1 MFLDCVKSNSVF
13 ISENCD
19 KYIHTYMIYPGTVF
33 WTRIFEYLWDG
44 LEPNYDAVTIR
55 FANAKVILF
64 CLESNSNT
72 QNFSHLKVSIY
83 KGWHWYVSCR
93 CYSMAF
99 NGNSYQVILV
109 IWKFHSLQCTERLV
123 SLATEQQW
131 SLHWNWHFG
140 MVSSVCCGFIAI
152 FEKVWF
158 ELCEWSIFICSSLL
172 GLT

>member
-1 MFLDCVKSNSVF
+1 
-13 ISENCD
+13 
-19 KYIHTYMIYPGTVF
+19 MIYPGTVF

-109 IWKFHSLQCTERLV
+109 IWKFRSLQCTERLV

-131 SLHWNWHFG
+131 NFYWIDILVC
-140 MVSSVCCGFIAI
+140 MVISVGCGFIAI

-158 ELCEWSIFICSSLL
+158 ELCICVNGRYSFALVFFGWPKEAILSKNRTWIKIHLL
-172 GLT
+172 E

>member
-1 MFLDCVKSNSVF
+1 
-13 ISENCD
+13 
-19 KYIHTYMIYPGTVF
+19 MIYPGTVF

-72 QNFSHLKVSIY
+72 QKFSHFKVSIY

-99 NGNSYQVILV
+99 NGNSHQVILV
-109 IWKFHSLQCTERLV
+109 ICSLTAVHWTTSV
-123 SLATEQQW
+123 SCYRTTMEFTLKLTFWYGQ
-131 SLHWNWHFG
+131 FG
-140 MVSSVCCGFIAI
+140 MLWFYCNFWEGV
-152 FEKVWF
+152 VWAV
-158 ELCEWSIFICSSLL
+158 
-172 GLT
+172 